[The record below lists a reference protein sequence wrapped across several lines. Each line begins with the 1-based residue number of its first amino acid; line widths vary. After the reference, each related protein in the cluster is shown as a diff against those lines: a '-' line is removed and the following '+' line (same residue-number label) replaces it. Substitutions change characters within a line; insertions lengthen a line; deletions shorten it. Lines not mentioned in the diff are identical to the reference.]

1 MAHEANV
8 TFQFKVKNVENDKQL
23 KRLLGLVIMQVSR
36 LDKNF
41 EFRYF
46 LQETG

>member
-8 TFQFKVKNVENDKQL
+8 TFQFKVKNVETDKQL

-36 LDKNF
+36 LDKNYELSYIF
-41 EFRYF
+41 S
-46 LQETG
+46 

>member
-8 TFQFKVKNVENDKQL
+8 TVNFKVKNVETDKQL

-36 LDKNF
+36 LDKNYELSYIF
-41 EFRYF
+41 S
-46 LQETG
+46 